1 VTEAELRSNLGTL
14 MSATIADEVAHH
26 DWTYRAIRPM
36 PVPPEWKP
44 EDEEE
49 GDCSKGVQFLTKWV
63 GLPDPMHR
71 DFDPFG
77 NSTTLWLELVHIDL
91 SEVKVCDIVVFG
103 VNGSEHAAMVK
114 RLIKKNK
121 QIVDVELWS
130 FGHQGAPDK
139 YLLSQ
144 DGRVYQC
151 LRLRVHATHTKTPA
165 SVLRAKTGY
174 GSWRQWRLGKG
185 AWRGYGK
192 RNRSVR
198 PNVPHRIPLAWWRMF
213 AASLRHA
220 RKRRPNPVTLA
231 ACAAGS

>member
-1 VTEAELRSNLGTL
+1 MT
-14 MSATIADEVAHH
+14 ATIADEAAHH
-26 DWTYRAIRPM
+26 DWTYRAVRPCY
-36 PVPPEWKP
+36 VPAFWEAGKDVW
-44 EDEEE
+44 
-49 GDCSKGVQFLTKWV
+49 GDCSKGVQFLSKWDN
-63 GLPDPMHR
+63 LPDPMHQ
-71 DFDPFG
+71 DYGPYG

-91 SEVKVCDIVVFG
+91 SEVKIGDIVVFG

-114 RLIKKNK
+114 GIIRNAAGHVIDLR
-121 QIVDVELWS
+121 LWS
-130 FGHQGAPDK
+130 FGHQGAPNA

-151 LRLRVHATHTKTPA
+151 LRLRVHATHSKVPA

-198 PNVPHRIPLAWWRMF
+198 PNVPHRIPLRWWKMF
-213 AASLRHA
+213 AQSLHHQRRHRA
-220 RKRRPNPVTLA
+220 NPVTPETLTA
-231 ACAAGS
+231 SARGIAMNEGGGA